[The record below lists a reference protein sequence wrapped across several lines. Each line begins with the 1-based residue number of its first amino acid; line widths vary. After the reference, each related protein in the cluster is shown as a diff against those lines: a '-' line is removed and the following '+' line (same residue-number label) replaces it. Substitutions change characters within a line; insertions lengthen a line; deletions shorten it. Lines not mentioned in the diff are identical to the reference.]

1 MTNHN
6 TRIHHINIYV
16 CAHYWLSMPFSKTLR
31 ILAPK
36 HEWRASVEGLTVYF
50 FLPFFF
56 ELPWLTIGVAAS
68 ADMPGIPP
76 CRPG

>member
-1 MTNHN
+1 M
-6 TRIHHINIYV
+6 
-16 CAHYWLSMPFSKTLR
+16 CAHYWLSIPFSKTLR
-31 ILAPK
+31 ILVPK
-36 HEWRASVEGLTVYF
+36 HEWHSVEWRASVESLTVYF